1 MCVASLKKLFGRVW
15 ENSQQEAFVLQMH
28 CLPVCCEMSEIRRK
42 YAFFRKRGT
51 IQKEESRETEFTF

>member
-28 CLPVCCEMSEIRRK
+28 CLPLLFLGIMEQGRDTPLFVVIKVILSWNR
-42 YAFFRKRGT
+42 
-51 IQKEESRETEFTF
+51 